1 MIRCDQFLAHLG
13 DYMEDD
19 VAAELR
25 QQLQTHLAECRSCQ
39 VLFDSTSKAI
49 RIVTDSG
56 SFALPPDI
64 SEPLLEKIMS
74 KIRDSRHKKPKP

>member
-13 DYMEDD
+13 DFMEDD

-25 QQLQTHLAECRSCQ
+25 EQLQSHLAECRTCQ
-39 VLFDSTSKAI
+39 VLLDSTNKAV

-56 SFALPPDI
+56 SFALPPGI

-74 KIRDSRHKKPKP
+74 KVRDAGGNEPKR